1 MHDGNGDKEKE
12 SWRFSGVYGYDVFL
26 LFGMTE
32 LDWILL
38 DIGSMWGKG
47 VGKWWGVGGMLVVEL
62 KKEEQQGK

>member
-38 DIGSMWGKG
+38 DIGSM
-47 VGKWWGVGGMLVVEL
+47 
-62 KKEEQQGK
+62 